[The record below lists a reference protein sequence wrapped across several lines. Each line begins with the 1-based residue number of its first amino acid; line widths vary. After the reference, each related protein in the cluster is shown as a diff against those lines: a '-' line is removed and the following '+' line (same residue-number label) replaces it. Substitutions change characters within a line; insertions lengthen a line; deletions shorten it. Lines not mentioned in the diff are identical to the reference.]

1 MVRTSRLVAGAVA
14 MFFVACLVVSAQE
27 PPKKDG
33 PGGKGDPKAGQKGD
47 GKGRPGGPGGF
58 GGGFGGPRPKPGT
71 VLASTVQDSLKLTAD
86 QKKEIEDLQKV
97 VDEKLAKIL
106 TDEQKKQLKEMAD
119 RPMGGGFG
127 RPGGPGG
134 PGGGF
139 PPKKD
144 Q

>member
-1 MVRTSRLVAGAVA
+1 LAAGAVA
-14 MFFVACLVVSAQE
+14 LFFVACLVVSAQE

-33 PGGKGDPKAGQKGD
+33 PGGKGDPKGGQKGE
-47 GKGRPGGPGGF
+47 GKGRPGGPGGP

-71 VLASTVQDSLKLTAD
+71 ILPGPMQESLKLTAD
-86 QKKEIEDLQKV
+86 QKKQIDELQKV

-106 TDEQKKQLKEMAD
+106 TEEQKKQLKEMAE
-119 RPMGGGFG
+119 RPIGGFG